1 MRPESTE
8 LIADGHDLA
17 YLPIELT
24 DDDGILRPLAD
35 RAVTVTVEG
44 AATLLGFG
52 TGEAI
57 TTEGFASPTHRTFNG
72 RALAVLRAGH
82 EPGDVT
88 VTVTAEGVEPPQVTL
103 RVGDSPLTRAS
114 TSRTTRGSP
123 SPFPLPDNNPPL
135 PTHPIGEESCLK
147 NEGVPLMSEM
157 KPLAEEQGLSVLPS
171 EEFNPETATYKT
183 PPPTKTPRG
192 YTFTFALSSFGIYV
206 ALLAPVYGGL
216 SVKIQ
221 EMAGIDAA
229 PALLGLLTGAG
240 ALFSTV
246 VQPVAGRLSD
256 RSTSR
261 FGMRRPFMLIGVLV
275 AALFLVLSG
284 LAPNYPL
291 LLIFWCG
298 VQLGANFAL
307 AAHHTTLADQVPEP
321 KRGGVSGII
330 GAVTPAAILGGALFL
345 TVLPTTFLRFTVP
358 AIFGLVAMLIFVLF
372 LKDKVRTNKPTTKMN
387 LKLIFTSYVFHPRRY
402 PDFGWAWLSKALV
415 LLAFGATS
423 TYITLFLGAVY
434 GMDTDRAAAVQRA
447 RPGRQHRHPRDLQR
461 PRRIPL
467 RQGRPPQAVR
477 PRRRRRPRPRRHPD
491 RPLAPVRRRR
501 THRPADRA
509 GSHRHGRRARSSP
522 STRPSAS
529 RCCPT
534 RTRWPRTS
542 ACSTSPAPSPAS
554 WPRCSPV

>member
-1 MRPESTE
+1 
-8 LIADGHDLA
+8 
-17 YLPIELT
+17 
-24 DDDGILRPLAD
+24 
-35 RAVTVTVEG
+35 
-44 AATLLGFG
+44 
-52 TGEAI
+52 
-57 TTEGFASPTHRTFNG
+57 
-72 RALAVLRAGH
+72 
-82 EPGDVT
+82 
-88 VTVTAEGVEPPQVTL
+88 
-103 RVGDSPLTRAS
+103 
-114 TSRTTRGSP
+114 
-123 SPFPLPDNNPPL
+123 
-135 PTHPIGEESCLK
+135 
-147 NEGVPLMSEM
+147 MSEM

-275 AALFLVLSG
+275 AAIFLVLSG

-434 GMDTDRAAAVQRA
+434 KMDTTEQLQFNALAQVASIGTLVIFSVLGGYLSDKVGRRKPFVLVAGIVVGLGVILIALSPLFGSAGLGVLLIAQGVIGMGAGTFFAVDQA
-447 RPGRQHRHPRDLQR
+447 LCISVLPNQDEMAKDLGVLNLAGTLPGVLAPLLAGVIF
-461 PRRIPL
+461 IPL
-467 RQGRPPQAVR
+467 GNALFGGGYTLWFS
-477 PRRRRRPRPRRHPD
+477 
-491 RPLAPVRRRR
+491 LAGVI
-501 THRPADRA
+501 
-509 GSHRHGRRARSSP
+509 GIIGGLLVLKIKS
-522 STRPSAS
+522 
-529 RCCPT
+529 
-534 RTRWPRTS
+534 
-542 ACSTSPAPSPAS
+542 
-554 WPRCSPV
+554 VK

>member
-1 MRPESTE
+1 M
-8 LIADGHDLA
+8 A
-17 YLPIELT
+17 
-24 DDDGILRPLAD
+24 
-35 RAVTVTVEG
+35 
-44 AATLLGFG
+44 
-52 TGEAI
+52 
-57 TTEGFASPTHRTFNG
+57 
-72 RALAVLRAGH
+72 
-82 EPGDVT
+82 
-88 VTVTAEGVEPPQVTL
+88 
-103 RVGDSPLTRAS
+103 
-114 TSRTTRGSP
+114 
-123 SPFPLPDNNPPL
+123 
-135 PTHPIGEESCLK
+135 
-147 NEGVPLMSEM
+147 
-157 KPLAEEQGLSVLPS
+157 
-171 EEFNPETATYKT
+171 
-183 PPPTKTPRG
+183 
-192 YTFTFALSSFGIYV
+192 
-206 ALLAPVYGGL
+206 GL

-387 LKLIFTSYVFHPRRY
+387 LKLIFTSYVFHPRRN

-434 GMDTDRAAAVQRA
+434 EHGH
-447 RPGRQHRHPRDLQR
+447 RQ
-461 PRRIPL
+461 
-467 RQGRPPQAVR
+467 
-477 PRRRRRPRPRRHPD
+477 
-491 RPLAPVRRRR
+491 
-501 THRPADRA
+501 
-509 GSHRHGRRARSSP
+509 SSCS
-522 STRPSAS
+522 STRS
-529 RCCPT
+529 
-534 RTRWPRTS
+534 PR
-542 ACSTSPAPSPAS
+542 SPAS
-554 WPRCSPV
+554 APSSSSASSAGTSPTRSAAASRSSSSPASSSASA